1 VDVDD
6 HRRAIRR
13 SRDVRAHRLRPSP
26 PAAPLDVRRGRH
38 AGRHVSANLFL
49 IAGLVVVI
57 LFPGITTWLPGVF
70 GMR

>member
-1 VDVDD
+1 MTIG
-6 HRRAIRR
+6 AR
-13 SRDVRAHRLRPSP
+13 SAARGMSVLIASVLRL